1 MKKILVAFALVS
13 TMAAPVYAK
22 TVKHTAPATQGASVD
37 NGADYVGQDPD
48 PRIQSELNRD
58 PAADRI

>member
-22 TVKHTAPATQGASVD
+22 TVRHAAPATQGVSVD
-37 NGADYVGQDPD
+37 NGADFVGQDPD
-48 PRIQSELNRD
+48 PRIQSDLNRD
-58 PAADRI
+58 PPSDRL